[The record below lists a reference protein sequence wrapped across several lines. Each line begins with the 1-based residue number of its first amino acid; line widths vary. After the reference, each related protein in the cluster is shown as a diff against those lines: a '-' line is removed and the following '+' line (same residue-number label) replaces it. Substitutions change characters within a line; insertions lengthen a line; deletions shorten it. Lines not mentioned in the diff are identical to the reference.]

1 MKINWGFGPPK
12 DDDDKSGKDVGKP
25 AGKSTKTGKKS
36 PGKTTSKGLAK
47 GFGKAAPSR
56 GAGDESADTGDD
68 AANSSEVHGW
78 TAGASMATNGI
89 TWALRGA
96 LIAGPLA
103 LAMHLLMPSSDS
115 VVQQNSDGDRV
126 GETAAVGEFAQL
138 AIEAWLETPSD
149 RADSL
154 TTYFGEEPRALPEI
168 PWKAS
173 NAEVA
178 EIVRAENGL
187 WSVVVG
193 VDAAE
198 GKPEQKPGQAPE
210 AAAGNEAG
218 DSGNANDS
226 SGTEGNKGSG
236 DGVERITSGRLY
248 FRVPVLYVEG
258 EMVAQALPAPVPPPA
273 SVDQLDSAYEYE
285 LKAQHPAFAR
295 VTNFLTA
302 MLVNGD
308 PAELEAYS
316 NPGSSFEVLDPSP
329 YADLDIQSIFAT
341 TEDEAATSEDTDTP
355 PEDGEVIDISVDVVL
370 YGSNEQPINAQYALV
385 LQAREGRWEVAEIR
399 LSPDLAEAVPVPTPT
414 PTSTETTTSTP
425 ESDDQTSTDTGSPDS
440 TATQEP
446 TSEETP

>member
-25 AGKSTKTGKKS
+25 AGKPAKPGKKS
-36 PGKTTSKGLAK
+36 SGTTTSKPLAK
-47 GFGKAAPSR
+47 GFGKAARSR
-56 GAGDESADTGDD
+56 RAGDEPADTGDD
-68 AANSSEVHGW
+68 AANGSEVHGW

-103 LAMHLLMPSSDS
+103 LAMHLLMPSGES

-126 GETAAVGEFAQL
+126 GESAAVGEFAQQ

-154 TTYFGEEPRALPEI
+154 TMYFGEEPRALPEI

-178 EIVRAENGL
+178 EIVRDENGL

-198 GKPEQKPGQAPE
+198 GKPEPKPGQAPE

-218 DSGNANDS
+218 DSGSANDS
-226 SGTEGNKGSG
+226 SGTESSG
-236 DGVERITSGRLY
+236 DGVQRITSGRLY

-258 EMVAQALPAPVPPPA
+258 EMIAQALPAPVPPPA
-273 SVDQLDSAYEYE
+273 SVDQLDSAYEYKLTAE
-285 LKAQHPAFAR
+285 HPSFAR

-308 PAELEAYS
+308 SAELEAYS
-316 NPGSSFEVLDPSP
+316 NPGSTFEVLDPSP

-341 TEDEAATSEDTDTP
+341 TEEEAATSEDTDTP
-355 PEDGEVIDISVDVVL
+355 PEDGEVLDISVDVVL

-414 PTSTETTTSTP
+414 PTSTETTTSPSTP
-425 ESDDQTSTDTGSPDS
+425 ESEDQTSTDTGSPDS